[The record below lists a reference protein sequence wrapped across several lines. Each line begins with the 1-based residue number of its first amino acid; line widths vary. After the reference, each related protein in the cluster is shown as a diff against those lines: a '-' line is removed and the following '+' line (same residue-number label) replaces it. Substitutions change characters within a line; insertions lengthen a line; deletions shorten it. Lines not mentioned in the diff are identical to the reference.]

1 MAGMGDVTS
10 LDSHRARLAG
20 RPQRGL
26 RAAVRPT
33 LYFDLAS
40 PHTYLAAERAE
51 RMFAGLQWLP
61 ASADVLQCGGSI
73 GDDERAVV
81 VHRARLLG
89 LPLVWPTEPSRR
101 AVGAMR
107 VASLAAERGQCP
119 AFVLAASRL
128 EFCGGYSIDDPETLA
143 EAAAAAGIDL
153 DDMLRA
159 AGDVRR
165 DGPIEEAG
173 RKLLAAG
180 ADRLPVLRVGR
191 LLFCGEERLSEA
203 VAARA
208 TA

>member
-1 MAGMGDVTS
+1 MS
-10 LDSHRARLAG
+10 LDSYRASAARRPPRG
-20 RPQRGL
+20 RRPS
-26 RAAVRPT
+26 VRPT
-33 LYFDLAS
+33 FYFDLAS

-51 RMFAGLQWLP
+51 RMFAGLRWLP
-61 ASADVLQCGGSI
+61 ASSDALQCRGAI
-73 GDDERAVV
+73 GDDERASVAR
-81 VHRARLLG
+81 RARLLG
-89 LPLVWPTEPSRR
+89 LPLVWPAEPQRR

-107 VASLAAERGQCP
+107 VASLAAERGVCA

-159 AGDVRR
+159 AGDMRR
-165 DGPIEEAG
+165 DGPIEDAG
-173 RKLLAAG
+173 RRLLAAG
-180 ADRLPVLRVGR
+180 ADLLPVLRVGR

-208 TA
+208 SA

>member
-1 MAGMGDVTS
+1 MARMGDVTS
-10 LDSHRARLAG
+10 LDSYRARLAG
-20 RPQRGL
+20 RAPRGR
-26 RAAVRPT
+26 RAADRPT
-33 LYFDLAS
+33 FYFDLAS

-89 LPLVWPTEPSRR
+89 LPLVWPAEPSRR

-107 VASLAAERGQCP
+107 VASLAAERGQCA

-153 DDMLRA
+153 DEMLRA

-191 LLFCGEERLSEA
+191 RLFCGEERLSEA